1 MCGVGGSI
9 QTHKHMYIYI
19 YIYIN
24 IYKVKRAKSNDKGE
38 S

>member
-9 QTHKHMYIYI
+9 QTHKHMYI

>member
-1 MCGVGGSI
+1 MCGVGGSL
-9 QTHKHMYIYI
+9 QTHKHM

-24 IYKVKRAKSNDKGE
+24 IYKVKRAKSNEKGE

>member
-19 YIYIN
+19 YIN
-24 IYKVKRAKSNDKGE
+24 IYKVKRAKSNEKGE